1 MFGLT
6 NAWTRDSYFL
16 ITAVSKN
23 RVSQLTI
30 KNWHLVFVC
39 IFSQTVGQERGKG
52 RQARGQ
58 PEDIWARLGEREN
71 GGDKHLLIERK
82 THECFCSFF
91 GALIWNTR
99 LFSSF
104 ELSVFFGINIL
115 TKVCEWNLQVK
126 RCRNSDFF
134 LQVFKSI
141 LDCSS
146 CIWAATV
153 NNRNAVPRD
162 LSSGCVSDLRLP
174 PKRR

>member
-30 KNWHLVFVC
+30 KNWHLVLVC
-39 IFSQTVGQERGKG
+39 TLVRQWDKSGGKG

-82 THECFCSFF
+82 THESFCSFF
-91 GALIWNTR
+91 GALIWNAR
-99 LFSSF
+99 LFSGF
-104 ELSVFFGINIL
+104 EMSVFFGINIL

-141 LDCSS
+141 LYCSF
-146 CIWAATV
+146 CISASVV

-162 LSSGCVSDLRLP
+162 LSSGCVPGLRLP